1 MLLARVLLAAAVAF
15 VVVACGGGAAELTIE
30 GAWVRSNPNLMG
42 AAYMVITSP
51 DADELVA
58 ASVDPAIAG
67 TVEVHEVVMD
77 AGMMRMREVAGI
89 PLPAGE
95 AVALEPGG
103 YHLMLLDM
111 PEMLAPGTAV
121 ELTLAFA
128 SGTTRTVSAEV
139 RTSTMP
145 EDPGDHL
152 QGDHPHGGHMQGDHL
167 HGDHMQGG
175 HRP

>member
-1 MLLARVLLAAAVAF
+1 MRLPRTLAALTAALALA
-15 VVVACGGGAAELTIE
+15 ACGGGAAELTVE
-30 GAWVRSNPNLMG
+30 SAWVRSNPNLMG

-51 DADELVA
+51 DGDELVA
-58 ASVDPAIAG
+58 ASVDPAIAR
-67 TVEVHEVVMD
+67 TVEVNEVVMD

-95 AVALEPGG
+95 AVTLEPGG

-121 ELTLAFA
+121 ELTLTFA

-145 EDPGDHL
+145 EDHD
-152 QGDHPHGGHMQGDHL
+152 
-167 HGDHMQGG
+167 HGDHMHGG